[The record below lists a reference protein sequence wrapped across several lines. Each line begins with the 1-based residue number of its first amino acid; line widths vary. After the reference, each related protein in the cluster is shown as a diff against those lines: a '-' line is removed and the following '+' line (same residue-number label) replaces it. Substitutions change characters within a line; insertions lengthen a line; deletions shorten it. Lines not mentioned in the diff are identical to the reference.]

1 MLKIPAGSQ
10 KTLFFCEKGEVN
22 GQLHEVRPSTVNE
35 RILRTVEKSSNDL
48 WKVKLQ
54 PITLNS
60 ASAIGVKYHNN
71 CYIKLCF
78 RGNAIEGQPKN
89 QDKCQG
95 DRRDNLQKAN
105 DHFLIYWILLG
116 IYRKFRDAGSSSHVE
131 GLFSQKGNFIELK
144 AGGG

>member
-1 MLKIPAGSQ
+1 M
-10 KTLFFCEKGEVN
+10 N
-22 GQLHEVRPSTVNE
+22 GKLHEVRSSTVNE

-48 WKVKLQ
+48 WKAKLQ

-71 CYIKLCF
+71 CYVKLCL
-78 RGNAIEGQPKN
+78 RGNAIKGQPKN

-105 DHFLIYWILLG
+105 DHSFNLLDSSWILSEVQG
-116 IYRKFRDAGSSSHVE
+116 RWEQFTC
-131 GLFSQKGNFIELK
+131 
-144 AGGG
+144 

>member
-1 MLKIPAGSQ
+1 MPQRFMRSSKFLQDPK
-10 KTLFFCEKGEVN
+10 KVCFFCDKGEVN
-22 GQLHEVRPSTVNE
+22 GKLHEVRSSTVNE

-71 CYIKLCF
+71 CYIKLYLT
-78 RGNAIEGQPKN
+78 GNGIEGQPKK

-95 DRRDNLQKAN
+95 DRRDNLQEAN
-105 DHFLIYWILLG
+105 DHFFNLLDSSLILSEIHGRWQQFTY
-116 IYRKFRDAGSSSHVE
+116 
-131 GLFSQKGNFIELK
+131 
-144 AGGG
+144 